1 MHFIEDVRSWLGWCP
16 DGQVIS
22 PCKSPGLDPV
32 YDTGMAIP
40 DANGG
45 PRDTGLFGVPLD
57 MLGML
62 YAPVKTFRNS
72 KNIPLSRIISW
83 YALLIVLNSLF
94 WSVVAYYV
102 ISSLPARE
110 QLPGSLFWLTA
121 LYFFVLIIQTIL
133 IIGISS
139 CVLYGLG
146 RVLGGHSGLS
156 MTVHAII
163 YGTTPILLLF
173 GMGTELQFLMSTII
187 GISRGI
193 TISEVL
199 LPGVFFLWAII
210 LTSLGLQ
217 ELQGLSI
224 QRALFTVVMSAIVF
238 ILLLTWLL
246 FTNPYHIFTF
256 STGGY

>member
-1 MHFIEDVRSWLGWCP
+1 MHFIEVIRGWLGWCP
-16 DGQVIS
+16 DGQMIS
-22 PCKSPGLDPV
+22 QCKSPGLNPV
-32 YDTGMAIP
+32 YNTGMASP
-40 DANGG
+40 DANSG
-45 PRDTGLFGVPLD
+45 PQDTGLFRVPRD

-62 YAPVKTFRNS
+62 ISPVKTLRNS
-72 KNIPLSRIISW
+72 KNIPLSRIIFW
-83 YALLIVLNSLF
+83 YAILIVLNSLF

-102 ISSLPARE
+102 VSSLPARE
-110 QLPGSLFWLTA
+110 QPLGSLFWLTT
-121 LYFFVLIIQTIL
+121 LFFFLLIIQTVL

-146 RVLGGHSGLS
+146 RALGGHSGSS
-156 MTVHAII
+156 MTARAVI

-187 GISRGI
+187 GFSRGI
-193 TISEVL
+193 IISEV
-199 LPGVFFLWAII
+199 LPGVFFLWASI
-210 LTSLGLQ
+210 LISLGLR

-224 QRALFTVVMSAIVF
+224 QRALFAVVLSATVF

-256 STGGY
+256 STRGA